1 MTVESRVI
9 VQDFVNVYDLFDI
22 ARQAAGV
29 THLGYTTWLDGVI
42 RTLQTPAGHQTM
54 QISQRY
60 DAAGRPYPA
69 GDGDQPTGW
78 AIVTATTDGGDGAR
92 VQHDRFTDELGHW
105 LTAQALSWCWQHND
119 DDLWTVG
126 NTTLSRH

>member
-9 VQDFVNVYDLFDI
+9 VQDYVNVYDLFDI

-29 THLGYTTWLDGVI
+29 AYLGYTTWLDGVI
-42 RTLQTPAGHQTM
+42 RTLQTPAGHQTL
-54 QISQRY
+54 QISQQY

-78 AIVTATTDGGDGAR
+78 AIVTATTRRHRRRRWCAR
-92 VQHDRFTDELGHW
+92 PARPVHRRTRPLAHRPGTV
-105 LTAQALSWCWQHND
+105 LVLAAQ
-119 DDLWTVG
+119 
-126 NTTLSRH
+126 RR